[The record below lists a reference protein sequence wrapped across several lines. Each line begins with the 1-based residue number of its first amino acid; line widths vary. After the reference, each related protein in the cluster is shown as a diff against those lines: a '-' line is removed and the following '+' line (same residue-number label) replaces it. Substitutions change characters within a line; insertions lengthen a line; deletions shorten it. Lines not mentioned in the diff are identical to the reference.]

1 MKTPLEFI
9 WDMATDV
16 GRLLSVLCLTMFG
29 IIGLIVGLIDLTEG
43 SLFCGVGL
51 VAVGMLM
58 FILARLNADHYW
70 KGK

>member
-29 IIGLIVGLIDLTEG
+29 IISVIAGVVDMTEG
-43 SLFCGVGL
+43 SLFYGVCL
-51 VAVGMLM
+51 VAFGMLM